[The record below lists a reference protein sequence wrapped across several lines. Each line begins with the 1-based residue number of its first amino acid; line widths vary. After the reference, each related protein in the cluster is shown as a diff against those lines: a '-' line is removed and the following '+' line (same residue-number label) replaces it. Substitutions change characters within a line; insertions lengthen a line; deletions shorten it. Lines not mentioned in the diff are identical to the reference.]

1 MEGRRWLHWYP
12 LPQGWIAG
20 RSSRLLECR
29 SDWGFRSQ
37 FGGVGGVPPDSR
49 DALHGRTPPRVG
61 AASPAKALDPCEPIL
76 RRSLAS
82 PSRPARRAGPR
93 VRLGRSPLLPPS
105 RKLLARALGLPAPRP
120 CRPG

>member
-1 MEGRRWLHWYP
+1 MEARRWLHWYP
-12 LPQGWIAG
+12 LPQVWIAG

-29 SDWGFRSQ
+29 S
-37 FGGVGGVPPDSR
+37 VGDFASEFDAAAGVPPRSR

-61 AASPAKALDPCEPIL
+61 AASPAKDDPREPIL
-76 RRSLAS
+76 RRSVAS

-105 RKLLARALGLPAPRP
+105 RKLLARAVGLPAPRP